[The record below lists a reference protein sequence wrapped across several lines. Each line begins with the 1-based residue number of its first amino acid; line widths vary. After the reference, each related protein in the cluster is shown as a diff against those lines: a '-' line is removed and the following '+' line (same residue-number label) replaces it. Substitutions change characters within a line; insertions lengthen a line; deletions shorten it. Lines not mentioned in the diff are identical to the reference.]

1 MGDKFGETV
10 KELLS
15 EIDELGYS
23 SSERVEYSD
32 TLESG
37 RHLELESAE
46 EEGTPLESLANL
58 FEGFGATSSTPSRE
72 GVSRVSSLVKNF
84 ETLQVSSDT
93 KPKKLPKKQTETKR
107 RYHTRTVAEEDSSP
121 FTSLPPKK
129 RKTAITQRKL
139 QFGKMALANILNAK
153 RLNPQVRKAGD
164 QTLAKVGF
172 KILLKD
178 EISNHGRIVMKQLDA
193 VRLRIAKDPNLV
205 IAEGADTTTA
215 LSLVV
220 E

>member
-10 KELLS
+10 KEILS

-37 RHLELESAE
+37 SQLELERAQEVFDQIRDSE
-46 EEGTPLESLANL
+46 EETPFESLANL

-72 GVSRVSSLVKNF
+72 GASRVSSLVKNF
-84 ETLQVSSDT
+84 ETLQASSDT

-121 FTSLPPKK
+121 FTSLPSKK
-129 RKTAITQRKL
+129 RKL
-139 QFGKMALANILNAK
+139 Q
-153 RLNPQVRKAGD
+153 
-164 QTLAKVGF
+164 
-172 KILLKD
+172 
-178 EISNHGRIVMKQLDA
+178 
-193 VRLRIAKDPNLV
+193 
-205 IAEGADTTTA
+205 
-215 LSLVV
+215 
-220 E
+220 